1 MEEKEFSHPYL
12 YILTR
17 GFNIEE
23 LVFAQIP
30 GNSKIGLLLE
40 ELKYNGFVSK
50 DTKIEHFKVIFG
62 IPLRKQ
68 EMPFE
73 QIKWCKNMQL
83 LRFFIYRLCGYNRQ
97 KGKSSIIELFA
108 NKRGKSVKL
117 VRSDLKRLEGSLD
130 YQKLVDIL
138 KKFNSRHEK
147 HDIWY

>member
-1 MEEKEFSHPYL
+1 MSGYNMEEKEFSHPYL

-17 GFNIEE
+17 GFNSEE
-23 LVFAQIP
+23 IVFAHIP

-62 IPLRKQ
+62 IPLSEKGT
-68 EMPFE
+68 PFE
-73 QIKWCKNMQL
+73 PIKWRKNMQL

-108 NKRGKSVKL
+108 DKYGESVKL
-117 VRSDLKRLEGSLD
+117 VRSDLKRLEQSAD
-130 YQKLVDIL
+130 YQNLVDIL
-138 KKFNSRHEK
+138 NRFNG
-147 HDIWY
+147 